1 MWKLTYTTKF
11 KKDLK
16 RYQNNASKLAALKE
30 VLGQLQQSGSVEA
43 KHKPHQLTGDY
54 AGCMECHIQNDFL
67 LVWINEQE
75 QTISLVRLGSHSELF
90 K

>member
-16 RYQNNASKLAALKE
+16 RYQNNAAKLAALKD
-30 VLGQLQQSGSVEA
+30 VLAQLQKNGTVDAS
-43 KHKPHQLTGDY
+43 HKPHHLSGEY
-54 AGCMECHIQNDFL
+54 SGCMECHIQSDFL
-67 LVWINEQE
+67 LIWIDAAE

>member
-30 VLGQLQQSGSVEA
+30 VLGQLQQAGSVEA
-43 KHKPHQLTGDY
+43 KHKPHQTWCPFG
-54 AGCMECHIQNDFL
+54 
-67 LVWINEQE
+67 
-75 QTISLVRLGSHSELF
+75 ISVGF
-90 K
+90 A